1 VTTVIVNDASCLIDL
16 QKGRLLHVMV
26 ALPFRFVVPF
36 TVRESELLKF
46 TAQEWQMLEDGGLET
61 HDLPPN
67 EMGEAQ
73 SLQAQH
79 PALSTN
85 DAICLVT
92 TVQYDGAIL
101 LTGDAALRRVAEA
114 KAVQVHGVLWL
125 LDELQVA
132 GVANANLLRS
142 ALMTWRDDPT
152 VRLPLNEIEKRLR
165 GR

>member
-36 TVRESELLKF
+36 TVRESELLQF
-46 TAQEWQMLEDGGLET
+46 TAQEWQLLDDGGLET
-61 HDLPPN
+61 HDLPPDGV
-67 EMGEAQ
+67 GEAQ
-73 SLQAQH
+73 SLQARH

-92 TVQYDGAIL
+92 TVRFDGAIL

-125 LDELQVA
+125 LDELQAA
-132 GVANANLLRS
+132 GIASASLLRS
-142 ALMTWRDDPT
+142 ALVTWRDDPT
-152 VRLPLNEIEKRLR
+152 VRLPLIEIERRLR

>member
-61 HDLPPN
+61 HDLSPN

-92 TVQYDGAIL
+92 TVQYNGAIL

-125 LDELQVA
+125 LDELRAA